1 MAQNWAVTP
10 RKTRA
15 LRVIDLLTTPLA
27 ALDRLTRRRS
37 SSADAPRRILV
48 LECWQLGDAIMAVPF
63 LRALRARFPHAHVAL
78 LCKAST
84 RTLLEPSALVDEF
97 VVANLPW
104 TAFSGKYAL
113 SRYVDGSVRALVR
126 RLRSAHYDVTVDARS
141 DVRANVLTWLT
152 RAPMRIGFGGA
163 GARLLTHRVPGPR
176 VDTHKV
182 EDWLA
187 MLTPLGGAAPATEP
201 RITLDPGSVASV
213 ERWLRMQQITPATR
227 LVAIHPSARLAVRRW
242 PIERFAALARALQSR
257 PHMQVVAFV
266 DPDGYGHELAAI
278 DGVVTV
284 QPTLE
289 ELPAYLASCDLFVG
303 NDSGPAHIAGA
314 VGTPTVTIFGPQVAA
329 WYRPFGDEHRIVQ
342 LDDVPCRPCF
352 DQCDRVEHICLT
364 GIDAARVLAVVE
376 ERLDEIGASRPP
388 RRGSVASAAATPHY
402 LSRL

>member
-27 ALDRLTRRRS
+27 ALDRLRRRRS
-37 SSADAPRRILV
+37 SPADAPRRILV
-48 LECWQLGDAIMAVPF
+48 VECWQLGDAIMAVPF

-84 RTLLEPSALVDEF
+84 RTLLEPSALVDEY
-97 VVANLPW
+97 VVADLPW

-113 SRYVDGSVRALVR
+113 SRYTDGSVRALVR
-126 RLRSAHYDVTVDARS
+126 RLRGARFDVTIDARA

-163 GARLLTHRVPGPR
+163 GARLLTHPVPGPR
-176 VDTHKV
+176 DTHKV

-187 MLTPLGGAAPATEP
+187 MLSPLGGAVPTTEP
-201 RITLDPGSVASV
+201 RIALDPEAVASV
-213 ERWLRMQQITPATR
+213 ERWLRTHRIAPATR
-227 LVAIHPSARLAVRRW
+227 LVAIHPSARLDVRRW

-257 PHMQVVAFV
+257 SDVQVVAFV

-284 QPTLE
+284 QPTLA

-329 WYRPFGDEHRIVQ
+329 WYRPFGAEHRVVQ

-352 DQCDRVEHICLT
+352 DQCDRVEHVCLT
-364 GIDAARVLAVVE
+364 GIDAARVLTVVD
-376 ERLDEIGASRPP
+376 ERLDAIAASRSP
-388 RRGSVASAAATPHY
+388 RRANETSGTPAAHY